1 MRSVW
6 ILTVFALI
14 SLAVVVGCSDDY
26 VLPPD
31 SVISGKYEGVYVVT
45 EDYGS
50 SQAQE
55 HTQFI
60 VFEFIDSSS
69 TYIMRIDTEK
79 DFDPTF
85 SVCRVDGKFLF
96 TDGVTLLQLHS
107 LPDEQAD
114 QNACDRKFNPEGLFT
129 LIKSGESDSLRLTQF
144 DNAAK
149 VFKEIRIGKV
159 ASE

>member
-6 ILTVFALI
+6 ILAVFALL
-14 SLAVVVGCSDDY
+14 SLALVMGCSDDII
-26 VLPPD
+26 LESE
-31 SVISGKYEGVYVVT
+31 SVISGSYEGVYVVT

-50 SQAQE
+50 SQATE
-55 HTQFI
+55 KTQLI

-79 DFDPTF
+79 DFDSTF

-96 TDGVTLLQLHS
+96 TEGVTLLQLHS
-107 LPDEQAD
+107 IPDEEAGH
-114 QNACDRKFNPEGLFT
+114 NACDSKFNPEGLFT
-129 LIKSGESDSLRLTQF
+129 LIKTNNTDSLRLTQF

-149 VFKEIRIGKV
+149 VFKEIRIAKV
-159 ASE
+159 AAQ

>member
-6 ILTVFALI
+6 IIVIFAVI
-14 SLAVVVGCSDDY
+14 SLILVMGCSDDI
-26 VLPPD
+26 VLPSD
-31 SVISGKYEGVYVVT
+31 SVISGSYEGTYIVT

-50 SQAQE
+50 SQAKENIQL
-55 HTQFI
+55 I

-79 DFDPTF
+79 DFDSSF

-96 TDGVTLLQLHS
+96 TEGVTLLQLHS
-107 LPDEQAD
+107 LPDELAGQD
-114 QNACDRKFNPEGLFT
+114 ACDSKFNPEGLFT
-129 LIKSGESDSLRLTQF
+129 LIKSGSSDSLRLTQF

-149 VFKEIRIGKV
+149 VFKEIRIAKV
-159 ASE
+159 AAE